1 MLVFQLKDANFNGI
15 HWVKK
20 WQLSL
25 CSYFSL
31 FIVADF
37 LHLKVADFF
46 HLKEDREEG
55 EASINHFRGEVE
67 GNCDHLN
74 ICGKGKVVSEFSSW
88 SQK

>member
-15 HWVKK
+15 RWVKK

-25 CSYFSL
+25 CSYFSP

-37 LHLKVADFF
+37 L

-55 EASINHFRGEVE
+55 EASINHFRGEV
-67 GNCDHLN
+67 
-74 ICGKGKVVSEFSSW
+74 
-88 SQK
+88 